1 MAGVLKDN
9 EDFVPKWIG
18 EQNLLATRVTRR

>member
-1 MAGVLKDN
+1 LKDN